1 MRYIFYNDLEY
12 IIRKRKKILLLLL
25 LIPVGNLFINV
36 AANGNSIDII
46 TYCLGLNVNLKSFS
60 AIELIMYLFNI
71 SLFIFLVADL
81 YIKDVAYQLDN
92 IFLRIRP
99 EKWFVKKTILFMICM
114 FFMKLVEYL
123 GVFIF
128 YALVKNDNVFGA
140 TFIKL
145 FISDYLYVILIQY
158 LFLLVYVISIYLS
171 KHKWVSVL
179 LFVVVMIFIPK
190 SIFSLRNSLLMI
202 LGITLGVL
210 VIIYLMFKFNSKK
223 IIESV

>member
-1 MRYIFYNDLEY
+1 MKYIFYNDLEY
-12 IIRKRKKILLLLL
+12 LAKKRKKILLLLL
-25 LIPVGNLFINV
+25 MVPIVSLILASFSPAPTIRV
-36 AANGNSIDII
+36 II
-46 TYCLGLNVNLKSFS
+46 YSLGLDVNLQSFS

-123 GVFIF
+123 SVFIF

-190 SIFSLRNSLLMI
+190 SIFSLRNSLLMV

-210 VIIYLMFKFNSKK
+210 VIIYLMFKINSKK